1 MALASLPKEIR
12 LEIWALAYFA
22 QSPRLVALRTKS
34 HARHYDNNFCPRY
47 SPSPAPTVVNVCQE
61 ARAEAHYQARKAGHI
76 VRLHHGQLIVPA
88 PEAQLTEEFYFRF
101 DTDIL
106 YLPLEDIN
114 VKHFDDSP
122 EVGFLRHF
130 QVAVGCD
137 PTRLRKIAVTKVIPS
152 GYNDGS
158 FSNVLRKFPNISH
171 MFMMVPNGMWDDR
184 QQKSLLVGAAR
195 RIVRMYDID
204 MGRPVGD
211 ETSPSNIQVDF
222 AALVKGEL
230 ALVPRAM
237 WKDWGEGPD
246 DGLFSANYFS
256 HH

>member
-12 LEIWALAYFA
+12 LEIWSLAYFA
-22 QSPRLVALRTKS
+22 QPPRLVALRTKS
-34 HARHYDNNFCPRY
+34 HERHYDNNFCPRY
-47 SPSPAPTVVNVCQE
+47 SPSPAPTVVNVCKE
-61 ARAEAHYQARKAGHI
+61 ARAEAHYQARKAGHM
-76 VRLHHGQLIVPA
+76 VQLRHGPLTVAA
-88 PEAQLTEEFYFRF
+88 PEEAQFTEEFYFRF
-101 DTDIL
+101 ETDIL

-130 QVAVGCD
+130 RAAVGCD
-137 PTRLRKIAVTKVIPS
+137 PLQLRKIAVTKVIPS

-158 FSNVLRKFPNISH
+158 FSNVLRKFPHISH
-171 MFMMVPNGMWDDR
+171 MFMMVPNGMWEDR
-184 QQKSLLVGAAR
+184 QQKALLVGAAR

-204 MGRPVGD
+204 MGRDIRDV
-211 ETSPSNIQVDF
+211 TSPSKIQVDF

-237 WKDWGEGPD
+237 WKDWSEQTYDRIFIGHTP
-246 DGLFSANYFS
+246 
-256 HH
+256 